1 MNRKTQ
7 KKFIYFLFF
16 IALISNAFP
25 VWSAPYNYEEQ
36 RDSEEDYWSNIEN
49 PTDRKQENSGYFII
63 IFTLL
68 FWGWIGYGV
77 IKDWDKYQPD
87 WKKRKR

>member
-36 RDSEEDYWSNIEN
+36 RDSEEDYWDSYSAEN
-49 PTDRKQENSGYFII
+49 TTHHKQRELSPFLIIYI
-63 IFTLL
+63 IFIAWLGREIYKDYDNRGL
-68 FWGWIGYGV
+68 F
-77 IKDWDKYQPD
+77 
-87 WKKRKR
+87 